1 MKNKNVFIVIIVII
15 LIGGIYLT
23 YNIYQNK
30 DNVNNSKKSIKQ
42 NNLAIMI
49 KEEGMENYSSSN
61 SIPIGDYVLNE
72 EKTFCENGGKV
83 KSYNSETG
91 QIGFSFLGSDR
102 CSLYFDYYKKTLY
115 QTIAKRYNQDKTYL
129 GLYDGEGA
137 NTYANPVYYFKGDV
151 KDNNVLFAGYC
162 WKIVRTTDTGGV
174 KLIYNGK
181 QKDFIKTTPVEQSL
195 YTNITNDETHPF
207 TFDTA
212 SKTWK
217 SASDIYRNSSG
228 TISFSVA
235 TAGDYYITYEMSSS
249 ANSTYSHFYKN
260 GTELEAH
267 SGKERGTIALTGLK
281 TSDVIKV
288 DYVQTN
294 GTWRGN
300 NNVTFSISKAVSGTV
315 KSCDNVMENSQVG
328 ESTYNDKLYSP
339 ADVGYMYNTA
349 YVINS
354 KKITNTISN
363 VKFGKSFTYS
373 NGKYRLTDTI
383 TVANWK
389 NDAYSTDLSNYH
401 YTFFNESTSQAK
413 IYFSIQ
419 RLASGVYYIELT
431 NGKTGTDALNEML
444 YNNDVNTKE
453 SIIKTYLENWYKT
466 NMTSYTNKLEDTIY
480 CNDRSTNKI
489 NGWNPNGGDIDGA
502 PILEFKNYEGNN
514 NSLYCTNTNDKF
526 TVSSSLGNGKLTY
539 PVGLLTSP
547 EAKLANASIDNY
559 LSTGLEYWLFSPS
572 ENTKSSSIVTINM
585 EKIYDKS
592 VDSSLGVRPVISL
605 KPNTEFTEGDGSFT
619 SPYVIK

>member
-1 MKNKNVFIVIIVII
+1 MKTKRNII
-15 LIGGIYLT
+15 LIMLILTSILLINGIYYYGKTKSEKTLR
-23 YNIYQNK
+23 NG
-30 DNVNNSKKSIKQ
+30 NV
-42 NNLAIMI
+42 AIMV
-49 KEEGMENYSSSN
+49 KEDGSETYSSSN

-83 KSYNSETG
+83 KSYNNETG
-91 QIGFSFLGSDR
+91 QIGFSFLGSDK

-129 GLYDGEGA
+129 GLYDGEGSD
-137 NTYANPVYYFKGDV
+137 TYANPVYYFKGDV

-217 SASDIYRNSSG
+217 SASDIYRNTSG

-288 DYVQTN
+288 DYVRTT
-294 GTWRGN
+294 GSFHGN
-300 NNVTFSISKAVSGTV
+300 NNVTFSLSKAAGSTL
-315 KSCDNVMENSQVG
+315 KSCDNVMEDSQIG
-328 ESTYNDKLYSP
+328 TSAFGGNINSP
-339 ADVGYMYNTA
+339 ASLGYMYNTI
-349 YVINS
+349 YPVIRKNVS
-354 KKITNTISN
+354 TSN
-363 VKFGKSFTYS
+363 VKLGKSFTYS
-373 NGKYRLTDTI
+373 NGKYTLKDTTTVSSWSSSTSGI
-383 TVANWK
+383 TG
-389 NDAYSTDLSNYH
+389 YH

-413 IYFSIQ
+413 IYYVYLSVTSY
-419 RLASGVYYIELT
+419 AYYIELT
-431 NGKTGTDALNEML
+431 NGKSVTDALNEML
-444 YNNDVNTKE
+444 YNDSVNTNN
-453 SIIKTYLENWYKT
+453 STIKTFVDNWYKT
-466 NMTSYTNKLEDTIY
+466 NMTSYTSKLEDTIF
-480 CNDRSTNKI
+480 CNDRSTKTI
-489 NGWNPNGGDIDGA
+489 NGWEPNSSSMSGLPVIQ
-502 PILEFKNYEGNN
+502 FKNYDKT
-514 NSLYCTNTNDKF
+514 NSSLVCTNKNDRF
-526 TVSSSLGNGKLTY
+526 TVSSVNGNGALTY
-539 PVGLLTSP
+539 PVGLMTYPEVKLTNYDPDAFINSGVSVWLASPSDFSSEDSRIYHINLDNFSNTYSP
-547 EAKLANASIDNY
+547 ENS
-559 LSTGLEYWLFSPS
+559 F
-572 ENTKSSSIVTINM
+572 
-585 EKIYDKS
+585 
-592 VDSSLGVRPVISL
+592 GVRPVISL
-605 KPNTEFTEGDGSFT
+605 KPNTEFTEGNGSFT